1 MLTMDEVREKEKEY
15 CRGHVDYFIE
25 TYGHY
30 EDKDAVDLIQRFTLW
45 PGQRSALQEI
55 VGNRLNIILKARQLG
70 ITWLVVNYV
79 AWLLTMFNG
88 RTVIGMSRTEDEAKE
103 LCRRLDM
110 VLGNMPEFL
119 TPGKAM
125 KDRVTYEKYSMDITI
140 HFPGQPDSVFKCFPS
155 SPGATR
161 SFTADLLIF
170 DEWAFQECA
179 EEIWASAYPVINRP
193 TGGKVI
199 GLSTNKRGSLFEKIY
214 TDPDTKFHKI
224 FLPWYTDPRRTQ
236 EWYEDTK
243 REIPDTV
250 FQEYPETVEQAML
263 VPGGAFFPEVD
274 RDMLTD
280 IPLKGPT
287 VCYFAMDYGLDMLAA
302 YWILMDH
309 ERNAQIIYE
318 LAKPNLT
325 ISQAA
330 EQILEITNRMVAMYG
345 ESYRP
350 IYYIA
355 PPDLW
360 NRSQES
366 GKSRALIFNECGIP
380 LTKSNNAIKDGCVAI
395 KEYLRKD
402 KGPHLTIL
410 NACAPKLYDSMKK
423 IQKDKKRPEI
433 YANDPHDLTHFPD
446 ALRYFCIYW
455 TTGAEIVK
463 PKGHRKWH
471 PSQWEDYYNA
481 SPEDQMKLIEMWGEP
496 DV

>member
-1 MLTMDEVREKEKEY
+1 MTIDEIREKEKEY

-30 EDKDAVDLIQRFTLW
+30 EDKDAPELIQPFRLW
-45 PGQRSALQEI
+45 DGQRKALQGI
-55 VGNRLNIILKARQLG
+55 VDNRLNIILKARQLG

-103 LCRRLDM
+103 LVRRLDM
-110 VLGNMPEFL
+110 VLSKMPEFL
-119 TPGKAM
+119 TFGKAV
-125 KDRVTYEKYSMDITI
+125 KGRVTYEKFSLDLVVHY
-140 HFPGQPDSVFKCFPS
+140 PGEPDSVFKCFPS

-170 DEWAFQECA
+170 DEWAYQEA
-179 EEIWASAYPVINRP
+179 ADEIWASAFPVINRP

-214 TDPDTKFHKI
+214 TGDNKFNKI
-224 FLPWYTDPRRTQ
+224 FLPWYTDPRRTK

-250 FQEYPETVEQAML
+250 FQEYPETPEQAML

-274 RDMLTD
+274 ED
-280 IPLKGPT
+280 IFTEEPLKGPVMT
-287 VCYFAMDYGLDMLAA
+287 YFVMDYGLDMLAA
-302 YWILMDH
+302 YWIQVDS
-309 ERNAQIIYE
+309 EKNAQIIYE
-318 LAKPNLT
+318 FCRPNMT

-330 EQILEITNRMVAMYG
+330 EEIISITNRMVDMYG
-345 ESYRP
+345 KSYRP
-350 IYYIA
+350 EYYLA

-366 GKSRALIFNECGIP
+366 GKSRAILFGECGLP
-380 LTKSNNAIKDGCVAI
+380 LTKSNNSLKDGCAAV

-410 NACAPKLYDSMKK
+410 NRCAPSLYDSMKK

-433 YANDPHDLTHFPD
+433 YANDPHDLTHYPD

-455 TTGAEIVK
+455 TVGAEK
-463 PKGHRKWH
+463 PKNEKKRKWH

-481 SPEDQMKLIEMWGEP
+481 SPTDQAKLIEMWGEP